1 MPGPPQLRHEPKPI
15 TMDEQKMR
23 LLCYGEPG
31 VGKTTLAL
39 SFPRPFVINTDDGL
53 ISGAIQGLG
62 GIEYA
67 PEGWKE
73 FEAIYWWA
81 KKHADQFDTIVIDSI
96 TTVQRLLMDE
106 LVEATHDKKGAN
118 APVMEFVPE
127 QATYL
132 ATQRQVGR
140 ILNDF
145 RNLGKHMVVT
155 AGTRERSGKKGADVS
170 PGIFSVLS
178 HWSSV
183 IGEYVVVTRDREGK
197 EITPQRWLM
206 TTPTSN
212 REAKSRFTSLTP
224 AVRDPD
230 FHKIWSLVLK
240 EYADAS
246 ARNNGTKKE
255 T

>member
-1 MPGPPQLRHEPKPI
+1 MPQPKLRYEPKPI
-15 TMDEQKMR
+15 SMDEQKMR
-23 LLCYGEPG
+23 LLVYGEGG

-53 ISGAIQGLG
+53 ISGAIEDLG
-62 GIEYA
+62 GVEYA
-67 PEGWKE
+67 PEGWRE

-81 KKHADQFDTIVIDSI
+81 KQHADEFDTVVIDSI

-106 LVEATHDKKGAN
+106 LVEATVEKKGAN

-145 RNLGKHMVVT
+145 RNLGKHIVVI
-155 AGTRERSGKKGADVS
+155 AGVKERSGKKCADVS
-170 PGIFSVLS
+170 PGIYSVLS
-178 HWSSV
+178 HWASV
-183 IGEYVVVTRDREGK
+183 IGEYKVVTKDKDGAD
-197 EITPQRWLM
+197 IPPQRWLL
-206 TTPTSN
+206 TAPTST
-212 REAKSRFTSLTP
+212 REAKSRFSSLTP
-224 AVRDPD
+224 AVQDPTFD
-230 FHKIWSLVLK
+230 KMWSAILK
-240 EYADAS
+240 QYAEVA
-246 ARNNGTKKE
+246 ARNNNHKRE

>member
-1 MPGPPQLRHEPKPI
+1 MPTPKLRHEPKAI

-67 PEGWKE
+67 PEGWRE

-81 KKHADQFDTIVIDSI
+81 KAHSDAFDTVVIDSI

-106 LVEATHDKKGAN
+106 LVEATYDKKGAN
-118 APVMEFVPE
+118 SPVMEFVPE

-132 ATQRQVGR
+132 ATQRQIGR

-145 RNLGKHMVVT
+145 RMLGKHMVVT
-155 AGTRERSGKKGADVS
+155 AGVREKMGKKSADVS

-183 IGEYVVVTRDREGK
+183 IGQYVVVTKDAEGK
-197 EITPQRWLM
+197 TYDPPMRALL
-206 TTPTSN
+206 TAPSSD
-212 REAKSRFTSLTP
+212 REAKSRFQSLTP
-224 AVRDPD
+224 YVANPTFDKVWTAV
-230 FHKIWSLVLK
+230 LG
-240 EYADAS
+240 EYSEAA
-246 ARNNGTKKE
+246 ARNGKTQ
-255 T
+255 

>member
-1 MPGPPQLRHEPKPI
+1 MPSPVPRLRHEPKPI
-15 TMDEQKMR
+15 TMEEQKMR
-23 LLCYGEPG
+23 ALIYGEPG

-39 SFPRPFVINTDDGL
+39 SFPRCFVINTDDGL

-67 PEGWKE
+67 PEGWRE
-73 FEAIYWWA
+73 FEAIYFWA
-81 KKHADQFDTIVIDSI
+81 KDHQDAFDTVVIDSI

-106 LVEATHDKKGAN
+106 IVEATVDKKGAN

-145 RNLGKHMVVT
+145 RMLNKHMVVT
-155 AGTRERSGKKGADVS
+155 AGVRERMGKKSADVS

-183 IGEYVVVTRDREGK
+183 IGQLVVQSRDRDGK
-197 EITPQRWLM
+197 ELATPMRALL
-206 TTPTSN
+206 TSPSSD
-212 REAKSRFTSLTP
+212 REAKSRFDSLTP
-224 AVRDPD
+224 YVANPN
-230 FHKIWSLVLK
+230 FNEIWSRVLK
-240 EYADAS
+240 QYETAS
-246 ARNNGTKKE
+246 AANNGKTQ
-255 T
+255 